1 MKVAIPS
8 MTGSVPLDKKLADM
22 ESQLQLEILP
32 QPDETTCGPTCLQAV
47 YRYYGDEIPLE
58 TVIAESGKLEEGGT
72 LAVLL
77 GCDALRRGYRA
88 TIYTYNLQVF
98 DPTWFGPEARDTID
112 LGERLRAQD
121 EAKRLPKLHVATE
134 AYLEFLE
141 RGGRLYFEDLTPSL
155 IRKYLRRGT
164 PILSGLSA
172 TFLYRSAR
180 ERSDN
185 ELDDVGGEPVGHFVL
200 LSGYHPDSRQ
210 VLIADPLLPNP
221 MADGQRYL
229 VDIDRVVGAIL
240 LGVVTYDANLLIVDA
255 PRKRKR

>member
-1 MKVAIPS
+1 MKAANAP
-8 MTGSVPLDKKLADM
+8 MTTSLPLDKKLADM
-22 ESQLQLEILP
+22 ESQLHLEILP
-32 QPDETTCGPTCLQAV
+32 QSDETTCGPTCLQAV
-47 YRYYGDEIPLE
+47 YRYYGNEIPLE
-58 TVIAESGKLEEGGT
+58 TVIAESGRLDEGGT

-98 DPTWFGPEARDTID
+98 DPTWFGPEPVD
-112 LGERLRAQD
+112 LAQRLRAQD

-134 AYLEFLE
+134 AYLEFVE
-141 RGGRLYFEDLTPSL
+141 RGGRLRFEDLTPAL

-172 TFLYRSAR
+172 TYLYRSAR

-185 ELDDVGGEPVGHFVL
+185 ELDDVRGEPVGHFVL

-221 MADGQRYL
+221 MAEGQRYL